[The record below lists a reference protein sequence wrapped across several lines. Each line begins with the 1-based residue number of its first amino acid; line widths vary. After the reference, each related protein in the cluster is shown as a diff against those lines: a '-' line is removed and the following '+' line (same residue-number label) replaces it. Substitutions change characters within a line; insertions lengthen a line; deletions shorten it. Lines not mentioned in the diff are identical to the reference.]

1 VCVVWQPRLTATKV
15 SSPGRD
21 SKDFPARPLPPIISG
36 LMRTSLPLLILLV
49 LAAGC
54 EAVGDP
60 VEEPGSLAV
69 AASLHPIASVVREV
83 GGGDVT
89 VRTLLPPGTHPD
101 SYDAT
106 PRMAEVLAGA
116 DLVVRVGGAVDGWL
130 ESRGRATQVVLT
142 DGMTLRGSDH
152 DHDHGPGAR
161 GTRGTGNPHVW
172 LDPILVRD
180 TLLPAIVEALT
191 RHAPDAAPAFRQ
203 RAAAF
208 ADSLT
213 ALDAEI
219 RNLLEG
225 ARVRAFVSAHPAWVY
240 FADRYGLEEIG
251 SLHPSPGRELGAREL
266 AGLVT
271 RARAAG
277 GAAVIAEP
285 QLGRAGVDA
294 LARELGVRVEVAD
307 PVGGEGVEG
316 RGDYLSLMR
325 YNARAFAR
333 ALGATGA

>member
-1 VCVVWQPRLTATKV
+1 VGPV
-15 SSPGRD
+15 
-21 SKDFPARPLPPIISG
+21 PPIISG
-36 LMRTSLPLLILLV
+36 LMRTSLPLLILLA

-54 EAVGDP
+54 QAVGDP

-69 AASLHPIASVVREV
+69 AASLHPISSLIREV

-130 ESRGRATQVVLT
+130 EARGRATQVVLT

-152 DHDHGPGAR
+152 DHGPGASR
-161 GTRGTGNPHVW
+161 GRGTGNPHVW

-191 RHAPDAAPAFRQ
+191 RYAPDAGPGFHR

-219 RNLLEG
+219 RSLLEG
-225 ARVRAFVSAHPAWVY
+225 AQVRAFVSAHPAWIY

-266 AGLVT
+266 ARLVNH
-271 RARAAG
+271 ARAAG

-316 RGDYLSLMR
+316 RDDYLSLMR

-333 ALGATGA
+333 ALGAPGA